1 MTVKRYTPT
10 QCCEHDGTY
19 VTYSD
24 YQKLVAENAALK
36 SGVGF
41 FAYSTECGYEEF
53 DTKEKA
59 IDFATDEIDDFRGY
73 ACDGWS
79 DEVGSVCWGVV
90 MQRAT
95 EIDRRKRNDEDSC
108 DSSIE
113 EICDY
118 ALLPVIE
125 TPATDEFTAEL
136 RAQGVDEAALTFH
149 ENAFVAFENSSEH
162 GVFIRADLQ
171 QFAANLRAGRKG

>member
-1 MTVKRYTPT
+1 MKNNELTEVKAAMPSLEGLP
-10 QCCEHDGTY
+10 QEVIEY
-19 VTYSD
+19 VHG
-24 YQKLVAENAALK
+24 LVAENAVLK

-125 TPATDEFTAEL
+125 SPATDAFTAEL
-136 RAQGVDEAALTFH
+136 RAQGVDELARTFNS
-149 ENAFVAFENSSEH
+149 ETIEGSSMVMVAKT
-162 GVFIRADLQ
+162 
-171 QFAANLRAGRKG
+171 FAANLRAGRKG